1 MAENQF
7 HLLTSRRFLP
17 LFVTQF
23 LGAFNDNVFK
33 NALII
38 LITFRTAQ
46 NAAMDPQMLITL
58 AAGLFVLPFFLFSAT
73 AGQLADKY
81 EKSGLVRVIKLVEI
95 GLMAAAAVGFFLGSV
110 PFLLVLLF
118 LMGTQSTFFGPLK
131 YGILPDHLRNDEL
144 IGGNALF
151 EAATFLAILIGT
163 IAGSLLILTSN
174 GILLIAAAIVAVAV
188 AGWLASRG
196 VPVAAAGDPT
206 IKVDLNV
213 LREDWRIVRHAR
225 GNRPVFL
232 SILGISW
239 FWLIGAT
246 FLVQFPTF
254 VKDVIGGDE
263 HVVTLFMT
271 LFSVG
276 IGAGSL
282 LCNKLLNGDISAR
295 HVPLAAIGISAFA
308 ADLSFA
314 TAGHGAAEGAALLG
328 IGRFLMSAEG
338 WRVCVDLV
346 GMAIAGGVFVVP
358 LYAILQHDSAEEF
371 RSRMIAANNIVNA
384 LGMVISTALTMLAFN
399 LGLTIPQLFLAAA
412 LCNLP
417 AAVVISRLT
426 PDSRL
431 AVLLR
436 VIVPGGRRS

>member
-1 MAENQF
+1 MADNQF

-33 NALII
+33 NALVI

-46 NAAMDPQMLITL
+46 DAAMDAQLLVTL

-73 AGQLADKY
+73 AGQLADKF
-81 EKSGLVRVIKLVEI
+81 EKSRLVRIIKLVEI
-95 GLMAAAAVGFFLGSV
+95 GLMVAAAVGFFIESV
-110 PFLLVLLF
+110 PFLLTLLF

-131 YGILPDHLRNDEL
+131 YGILPDHLRDDEL

-151 EAATFLAILIGT
+151 EAATFLAILAGT
-163 IAGSLLILTSN
+163 IAGSLLILSAN
-174 GILLIAAAIVAVAV
+174 GVLVIAAAIIAVAI

-196 VPVAAAGDPT
+196 VPHAAAGDPT
-206 IKVDLNV
+206 IKVDANI
-213 LREDWRIVRHAR
+213 LRETWRIVRHAQ

-263 HVVTLFMT
+263 HVVTLFLT
-271 LFSVG
+271 VFSVG

-282 LCNKLLNGDISAR
+282 LCNRLLHGDISAR

-308 ADLSFA
+308 ADLYFA
-314 TAGHGAAEGAALLG
+314 TAGQSAAAATALLG
-328 IGRFLMSAEG
+328 VGDFLTGAGG
-338 WRVCVDLV
+338 WRVCVDLL
-346 GMAIAGGVFVVP
+346 GMAIAGGIFIVP
-358 LYAILQHDSAEEF
+358 LYAILQHDSEEEF
-371 RSRMIAANNIVNA
+371 RSRMVACNNILNA
-384 LGMVISTALTMLAFN
+384 LGMVISTALTMLAFQ
-399 LGLTIPQLFLAAA
+399 LGMSIPELFLAAA
-412 LCNLP
+412 ICNLP
-417 AAVVISRLT
+417 AVAVISRLT

-431 AVLLR
+431 ATLVRMFRL
-436 VIVPGGRRS
+436 